1 MVFMGGYKMTRE
13 DLFEKVKEIIS
24 ETLSVDE
31 EDITIDASFTDDLD
45 ADSLELVD
53 LTMAFESEL
62 GITIEDEEVES
73 IKTVEDAVN
82 AIADKLN
89 IDDED

>member
-1 MVFMGGYKMTRE
+1 MTRE

-31 EDITIDASFTDDLD
+31 EDVTIDASFTDDLD

-82 AIADKLN
+82 SIADKLN

>member
-1 MVFMGGYKMTRE
+1 MTRE
-13 DLFEKVKEIIS
+13 ELIEKVKEIIA

-31 EDITIDASFTDDLD
+31 ADITIDSSFTDDLD

-62 GITIEDEEVES
+62 GITIEDDEVET
-73 IKTVEDAVN
+73 IKTVENAVD
-82 AIADKLN
+82 AIAEKLN

>member
-24 ETLSVDE
+24 ETLSVEE

>member
-1 MVFMGGYKMTRE
+1 MTR
-13 DLFEKVKEIIS
+13 
-24 ETLSVDE
+24 

>member
-1 MVFMGGYKMTRE
+1 MTRE

-31 EDITIDASFTDDLD
+31 EDITIDSSFTDDLD

-82 AIADKLN
+82 AIAGKLD

>member
-1 MVFMGGYKMTRE
+1 MTRE

>member
-1 MVFMGGYKMTRE
+1 MTRE

-24 ETLSVDE
+24 ETLSVEE

>member
-1 MVFMGGYKMTRE
+1 MTRE
-13 DLFEKVKEIIS
+13 ELFEKVKEIIS
-24 ETLSVDE
+24 ETLSVEE

-82 AIADKLN
+82 AIADKLD